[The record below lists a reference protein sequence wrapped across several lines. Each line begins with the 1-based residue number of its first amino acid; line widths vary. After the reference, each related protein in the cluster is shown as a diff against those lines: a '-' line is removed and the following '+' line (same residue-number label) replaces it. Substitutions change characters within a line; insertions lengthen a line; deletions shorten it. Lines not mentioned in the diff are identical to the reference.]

1 MFDTRRVS
9 LAVAAL
15 LALLAAVPQQAAATS
30 QVPFSAMMNETF
42 AVIPCAPN
50 SNPNV
55 VCVSVAGSGQA
66 TQLGN
71 TGESSEVFVNLSTPV
86 CHAETRT
93 VILTAANGDQVTL
106 ALTGQSCDTN
116 STPITGTASDSWV
129 VSGGTGR
136 FSGATG
142 SGTNSALIY
151 GLTGTAVTTFTGTLS
166 TPGSL

>member
-1 MFDTRRVS
+1 MFHARRIV
-9 LAVAAL
+9 LALAAML
-15 LALLAAVPQQAAATS
+15 MLLAAVTQGEAAKS
-30 QVPFSAMMNETF
+30 PVPFQATMAETF
-42 AVIPCAPN
+42 AVIPCVPN

-71 TGESSEVFVNLSTPV
+71 TSESSEVFVNLSTPV

-93 VILTAANGDQVTL
+93 VTLTAANGDQVTL

-151 GLTGTAVTTFTGTLS
+151 GLTGSAVTTFTGTLS